1 MYKTIKKNFNKKT
14 NNIKEK
20 FISNPLDDILD
31 VLKDISN
38 FFSLA
43 YKGLIW
49 LIKFVIW
56 LVRFLIY
63 LTFDVLWFP
72 NLFADIFS
80 GSFYYPK
87 IITETLLVLVKRVG
101 NYIVDKFIGPLFKNI
116 FGWDWT
122 FNTKQKDIYK
132 TEEGRI
138 PITVIITTILLPPL
152 GMFMR
157 FGLSKWVNILIT
169 GCLTMIFYFPGL
181 IYALVQ
187 IYT

>member
-1 MYKTIKKNFNKKT
+1 MSNIFKKEIINKT
-14 NNIKEK
+14 NKIKEK
-20 FISNPLDDILD
+20 FISNPLEDVLD
-31 VLKDISN
+31 VLKDIAS

-43 YKGLIW
+43 YKGLVW

-56 LVRFLIY
+56 MVRFLIY
-63 LTFDVLWFP
+63 LIWEVFRPDL
-72 NLFADIFS
+72 LFADIIS
-80 GSFYYPK
+80 GSYYYPK
-87 IITETLLVLVKRVG
+87 IITETILILIKRVG
-101 NYIVDKFIGPLFKNI
+101 NAIVDKVLGPLFKNV

-132 TEEGRI
+132 TDEGKI

-157 FGLSKWVNILIT
+157 FGLAEWINILIT
-169 GCLTMIFYFPGL
+169 GCLTMLFYFPGL